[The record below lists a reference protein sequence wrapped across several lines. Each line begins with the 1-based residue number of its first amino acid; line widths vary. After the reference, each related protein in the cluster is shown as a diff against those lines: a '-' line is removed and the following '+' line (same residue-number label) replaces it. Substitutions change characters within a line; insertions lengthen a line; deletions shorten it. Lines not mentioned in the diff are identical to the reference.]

1 MKQKSKSLAHIG
13 AKPRLARL
21 AASAIILAVGIG
33 ALTRLA
39 ERPAHAQTG
48 SRVTFSVN
56 PAVFAQGTPSSTAL
70 SVSCVSLTPLTLSP
84 GDTFTFLVDQSVG
97 TVNSITI
104 PVNVASAT
112 LSSGDFSAFL
122 GPPLGRITIIYN
134 GQAKPFSY
142 GDSVMILAQITGN
155 AIQGPGKVSLSC
167 RFISTVNG
175 NLPFATVDVVGL
187 TSSGVTDVA
196 HDGTLTG
203 GGIAGSPLEVA
214 VPLNLTG
221 NLVSPGASGV
231 LSVTNTASSGNGI
244 FVTSNGNGL
253 VAESTG
259 GVAVFAL
266 GKSTAFGL
274 VGSGGDGVGNMAG
287 GDGVAAIG
295 GNSSSSMNA
304 GGTGLE
310 AHGGIGMTNA
320 GGDGVFALGGDGS
333 PRGNA
338 GNFQGDVNITGN
350 LMVSGM
356 KMFHLDHPLDPE
368 NKYLNHAAVESSE
381 VLDIYSG
388 NVTTDG
394 NGNAVVKL
402 PAWFQALNRD
412 FRYQLTVI
420 GAFAQAMVAS
430 EIDGN
435 RFTIR
440 TDAPNVKVS
449 WQVTGVRSDASARK
463 SALTVEEDKPERER
477 GYYLNPDAYGQPEE
491 RGIEWALHPATMQR
505 LKERREQARI
515 KALQAN
521 HHQ

>member
-1 MKQKSKSLAHIG
+1 MRKQ
-13 AKPRLARL
+13 LARM
-21 AASAIILAVGIG
+21 AITALVQIPLILIAMQPQAV
-33 ALTRLA
+33 
-39 ERPAHAQTG
+39 HAQTG

-84 GDTFTFLVDQSVG
+84 GDTFTFFVDQSVG
-97 TVNSITI
+97 TVNSITV

-134 GQAKPFSY
+134 GQARPFSY
-142 GDSVMILAQITGN
+142 GDSLMILAQITGN
-155 AIQGPGKVSLSC
+155 AIQGPGKVSFSC
-167 RFISTVNG
+167 RFISPVNG
-175 NLPFATVDVVGL
+175 NLPFATVDVVAL

-196 HDGTLTG
+196 HDGSLTG
-203 GGIAGSPLEVA
+203 GGIAGSPLGVA

-221 NLVSPGASGV
+221 NVVGGDSGV
-231 LSVTNTASSGNGI
+231 LKVTNTASSGNGI
-244 FVTSNGNGL
+244 FVTANGNGL
-253 VAESTG
+253 VAESSG
-259 GVAVFAL
+259 GDAAVFAL
-266 GKSTAFGL
+266 GKSTSIG
-274 VGSGGDGVGNMAG
+274 VIGSGGDGVGNMVG

-304 GGTGLE
+304 GGLGLE
-310 AHGGIGMTNA
+310 AHGGIGITTA
-320 GGDGVFALGGDGS
+320 GGDGLFASGGDGS

-338 GNFQGDVNITGN
+338 GNFGGDVIITGN

-402 PAWFQALNRD
+402 PDWFQALNRD

-420 GAFAQAMVAS
+420 GTFAQAIIAS
-430 EIDGN
+430 EINGN

-449 WQVTGVRSDASARK
+449 WQVTGARSDATARRLP
-463 SALTVEEDKPERER
+463 LTVEEDKPERER
-477 GYYLNPDAYGQPEE
+477 GYYLNPEAYGQPEE
-491 RGIEWALHPATMQR
+491 RGIQWALHPATMQR

-521 HHQ
+521 HQQ

>member
-1 MKQKSKSLAHIG
+1 MMRKQ
-13 AKPRLARL
+13 LARM
-21 AASAIILAVGIG
+21 AIT
-33 ALTRLA
+33 ALTQISLILIA
-39 ERPAHAQTG
+39 MQPQAVHAQTG

-56 PAVFAQGTPSSTAL
+56 PAVFAQGTASSTAL

-84 GDTFTFLVDQSVG
+84 GDTFTFFVDQSVG
-97 TVNSITI
+97 TVNSITV

-112 LSSGDFSAFL
+112 LSSGDFSALL
-122 GPPLGRITIIYN
+122 GPPLGRITITYN

-155 AIQGPGKVSLSC
+155 AIQGPGKVSFSC

-175 NLPFATVDVVGL
+175 NLPFATVDVVAL

-203 GGIAGSPLEVA
+203 GGIAGSPLGVA

-221 NLVSPGASGV
+221 NLVGPGASGV
-231 LSVTNTASSGNGI
+231 LNVTNTASSGNGI

-259 GVAVFAL
+259 GAAVFAT
-266 GKSTAFGL
+266 GKSTSTG
-274 VGSGGDGVGNMAG
+274 VIGSGGDGVGNVGG
-287 GDGVAAIG
+287 GDGVTAFG
-295 GNSSSSMNA
+295 GNSSSSMND
-304 GGTGLE
+304 GGTGLN
-310 AHGGIGMTNA
+310 AHGGISMTTA
-320 GGDGVFALGGDGS
+320 GGDGVFALGGAGS
-333 PRGNA
+333 THGKA
-338 GNFQGDVNITGN
+338 GNFGDDVLISGN

-368 NKYLNHAAVESSE
+368 SKYLNHAAVESSE
-381 VLDIYSG
+381 ILDIYSG

-402 PAWFQALNRD
+402 PAWFQALNQD

-420 GAFAQAMVAS
+420 GAFAQAMIAS
-430 EIDGN
+430 EINGD

-463 SALTVEEDKPERER
+463 FPLTVEEVKPERER
-477 GYYLNPDAYGQPEE
+477 GYYLNPEAYGQPEE

-521 HHQ
+521 HQQ